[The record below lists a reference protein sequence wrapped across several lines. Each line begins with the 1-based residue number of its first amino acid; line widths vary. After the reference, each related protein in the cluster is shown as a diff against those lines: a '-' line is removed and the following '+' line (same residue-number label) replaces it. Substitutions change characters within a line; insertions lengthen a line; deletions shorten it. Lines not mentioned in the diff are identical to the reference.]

1 MDLLSPISV
10 SVSVAAMF
18 LGGAA
23 AGAAGF
29 GMGMVALPFMLLVLD
44 PVTAVLAL
52 NTTQVLLFLMIL
64 RHTRSQVQS
73 GEAKPMA
80 LLGVARRRCGRVR
93 LDCLSRGGY
102 SPDGSITDP
111 GPVGYDR
118 GRPDTQ
124 DFGCLHG
131 LARPW
136 ALAAAVL
143 LGAMAIGGPVM
154 ALYALGRG
162 WAKNSVR
169 GTLAFYFLA
178 VTAVLAVGYA
188 AAELYSAE
196 RWVFIGIAQG
206 PVLVGALVGTRL
218 AQFMSEHIFRKSVL
232 ALIIASSLAVLVRE
246 LAT

>member
-64 RHTRSQVQS
+64 RHTRSQVQTR
-73 GEAKPMA
+73 EAKPMA
-80 LLGVARRRCGRVR
+80 LLGVAGAAVGVFTLTASAEAAIRLTAVSLVLVLSVMTAAAPTLRFQVPSRV
-93 LDCLSRGGY
+93 
-102 SPDGSITDP
+102 
-111 GPVGYDR
+111 GPPLG
-118 GRPDTQ
+118 
-124 DFGCLHG
+124 F
-131 LARPW
+131 
-136 ALAAAVL
+136 AAAVL

-246 LAT
+246 LAA

>member
-1 MDLLSPISV
+1 MDLLSPMSV

-64 RHTRSQVQS
+64 RHTRSQVQTR
-73 GEAKPMA
+73 EAKPMA
-80 LLGVARRRCGRVR
+80 LLGVAGAAVGVFTLTASAEAAIRLTAVSLVLVLSVMTAAAPTLRFQVPSRV
-93 LDCLSRGGY
+93 
-102 SPDGSITDP
+102 
-111 GPVGYDR
+111 GPPLG
-118 GRPDTQ
+118 
-124 DFGCLHG
+124 F
-131 LARPW
+131 
-136 ALAAAVL
+136 AAAVL

-246 LAT
+246 LAA

>member
-1 MDLLSPISV
+1 MDLLSPTSV

-64 RHTRSQVQS
+64 RHTRSQVQTS
-73 GEAKPMA
+73 EAKPMT
-80 LLGVARRRCGRVR
+80 LLGVAGAAVGVFALTASAEAAIRLTAVSLILVLSVMTAAAPTLRFRVP
-93 LDCLSRGGY
+93 SRV
-102 SPDGSITDP
+102 
-111 GPVGYDR
+111 GPPLG
-118 GRPDTQ
+118 
-124 DFGCLHG
+124 F
-131 LARPW
+131 
-136 ALAAAVL
+136 AAAVL

-188 AAELYSAE
+188 TAELYSAE

>member
-1 MDLLSPISV
+1 MDLLSPTTV
-10 SVSVAAMF
+10 SVAVAAMF
-18 LGGAA
+18 VGGAA

-64 RHTRSQVQS
+64 RDTRSQVQT
-73 GEAKPMA
+73 GEVKPMA
-80 LLGVARRRCGRVR
+80 LLGVAGAFVGVFTLAATAEVAIRLTAVSVILVLSVITAAAPTRSIRVPPR
-93 LDCLSRGGY
+93 AGPPLS
-102 SPDGSITDP
+102 
-111 GPVGYDR
+111 
-118 GRPDTQ
+118 
-124 DFGCLHG
+124 F
-131 LARPW
+131 
-136 ALAAAVL
+136 AAAVL

-162 WAKNSVR
+162 WAKDSVR
-169 GTLAFYFLA
+169 GTLALYFVA
-178 VTAVLAVGYA
+178 VTTVLAVGYA
-188 AAELYSAE
+188 VAELYSAE